1 MRVAIS
7 AWGVNNSGVTAPNKT
22 DPSHNKLTYGCVR
35 KELSINKFTH
45 RITFINVADLMVL
58 KVSDKFLRD
67 LQALFDQLASKATQ
81 LIKNFTTNVA

>member
-22 DPSHNKLTYGCVR
+22 DPSHNKLRVCVCL
-35 KELSINKFTH
+35 ELSINKFTH

-58 KVSDKFLRD
+58 KVSDKLLRD
-67 LQALFDQLASKATQ
+67 LQGLFDQLASIATQ
-81 LIKNFTTNVA
+81 LI